1 MVATGAASA
10 TTASRAPTPDRPP
23 TNSTNSTNYS
33 NVAYSG
39 FVDPKFENKGPP
51 YDPSTASLTAE
62 EQQLANDLRNV
73 GLGQQADQYTHAA
86 LTNQKVQ
93 GMHSDQ
99 ETYGHRNLYRTA
111 SDTATHDEYHD
122 SEIIELK
129 TTTAAYK
136 AAQLIAGRKDIDKS
150 DPSKHFAVIQAS
162 QAAQAAQLQYVLP
175 IIFFPAHLLVL
186 LSNNP

>member
-39 FVDPKFENKGPP
+39 FVDPRFENKGPP

-122 SEIIELK
+122 SEKIELK
-129 TTTAAYK
+129 NATTAQKVAK
-136 AAQLIAGRKDIDKS
+136 TSALKVKSIDL
-150 DPSKHFAVIQAS
+150 DPSKHFAAIQAT
-162 QAAQAAQLQYVLP
+162 QAAQTAQLQYVLP
-175 IIFFPAHLLVL
+175 IIFFPAYLLVL